1 MKITILFFGGLADIS
16 GAGQIEFQ
24 YSEDT
29 EKLNEQLIIKY
40 PLLKNKNYRIAVNKI
55 LINKTQLLNEG
66 DTIAFLPPFA
76 GG

>member
-1 MKITILFFGGLADIS
+1 MKITILFFGALADIS
-16 GAGQIEFQ
+16 GAGKIEFQ

-40 PLLKNKNYRIAVNKI
+40 PLLKNKNYRIAVNKV

-66 DTIAFLPPFA
+66 DTVALLPPFA